1 MEKLLTMLISQFIG
15 SADKS
20 INSVFNSLIDLCF
33 NSEKYITEILG
44 SRVINFDSL
53 KTIILGFAIS
63 LIVLKFLKKGFDTY
77 ISWTEGDND
86 TSPLLFVGYFVRA
99 LAMAICF
106 PILYEWLIDV
116 SKDLATQVMVA
127 LNMSEAYSITGEL
140 SALTLLNLFSA
151 ILALVAFIMIFLLY
165 IQFIMRGVEMLILKL
180 GFPLACVGL
189 VDSDKGIFAPYMK
202 KFFQSIA
209 TVIVQIAL
217 TKLAILLILSTQ
229 LIQATAVL
237 IVALRTPRFLS
248 EFMLSTNHGTTGV
261 GSVVHGITRTIEISK
276 HLAHAAKEVK

>member
-1 MEKLLTMLISQFIG
+1 MEKLLTMLISQLIG

-20 INSVFNSLIDLCF
+20 INTVFNSLIDMCF

-44 SRVINFDSL
+44 NKVINFDSL
-53 KTIILGFAIS
+53 KSIILGFAIS

-86 TSPLLFVGYFVRA
+86 TSPLMFVGYFARA
-99 LAMAICF
+99 IIMAVGF

-116 SKDLATQVMVA
+116 SKDLASQIMVA
-127 LNMSEAYSITGEL
+127 LNMSETYSVTTQL

-151 ILALVAFIMIFLLY
+151 VMALIAFVMIFLLY
-165 IQFIMRGVEMLILKL
+165 IQFIMRGVEMLILKM
-180 GFPLACVGL
+180 GFPLACIGL

-217 TKLAILLILSTQ
+217 TKLAILLILSAQ

-248 EFMLSTNHGTTGV
+248 EFSSIFRLNISVKLS
-261 GSVVHGITRTIEISK
+261 
-276 HLAHAAKEVK
+276 

>member
-1 MEKLLTMLISQFIG
+1 MEKLLTMLISQLIG

-20 INSVFNSLIDLCF
+20 INTVFNSLIDMCF

-44 SRVINFDSL
+44 NKVINFDSL
-53 KTIILGFAIS
+53 KSIILGFAIS

-86 TSPLLFVGYFVRA
+86 TSPLMFVGYFARA
-99 LAMAICF
+99 IIMAVGF

-116 SKDLATQVMVA
+116 SKDLASQIMVA
-127 LNMSEAYSITGEL
+127 LNMSETYSVTTQL

-151 ILALVAFIMIFLLY
+151 VMALIAFVMIFLLY
-165 IQFIMRGVEMLILKL
+165 IQFIMRGVEMLILKM
-180 GFPLACVGL
+180 GFPLACIGL

-202 KFFQSIA
+202 KFFQSIV

-217 TKLAILLILSTQ
+217 TKLAILLILSAQ

-261 GSVVHGITRTIEISK
+261 MPIVHGTSRTLELIK
-276 HLAHAAKEVK
+276 RMRTTK